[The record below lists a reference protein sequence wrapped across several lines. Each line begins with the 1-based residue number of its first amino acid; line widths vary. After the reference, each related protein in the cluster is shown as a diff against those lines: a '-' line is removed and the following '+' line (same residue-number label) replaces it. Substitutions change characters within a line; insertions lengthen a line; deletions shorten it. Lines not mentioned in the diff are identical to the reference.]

1 MLLRSIDNNR
11 KLHWETSSCHY
22 FQDNESREAFLKKF
36 WKVER
41 VKIIKITIIIKISKP
56 YIQMH
61 SEKQA
66 FLKGCRQGIVINYFL
81 LIHQNS
87 ESRTKTL
94 RRIQRSELHWFTQPR
109 KLTFQLPTC
118 QNWGLKKS
126 LRNTHNELYN
136 L

>member
-36 WKVER
+36 RKAER
-41 VKIIKITIIIKISKP
+41 VKIIKIIIIKIGKT
-56 YIQMH
+56 YMQKH
-61 SEKQA
+61 SEKKA
-66 FLKGCRQGIVINYFL
+66 FLKGCRQGIAINYFL

-87 ESRTKTL
+87 EIRTKTL
-94 RRIQRSELHWFTQPR
+94 RRIQCSKLHWFTQPR
-109 KLTFQLPTC
+109 KLTFQLPRC
-118 QNWGLKKS
+118 QNWGLKKA
-126 LRNTHNELYN
+126 LRNTHSETYN